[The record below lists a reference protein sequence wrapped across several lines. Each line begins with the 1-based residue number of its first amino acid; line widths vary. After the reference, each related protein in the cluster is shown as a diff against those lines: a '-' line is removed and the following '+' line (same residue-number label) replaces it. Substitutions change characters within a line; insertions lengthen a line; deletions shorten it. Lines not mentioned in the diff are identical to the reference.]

1 MQFLIGVVRSADDVI
16 GLFSILLQIC
26 RITDRVVRRLFGNV
40 FQVIEVRSLFSLI
53 LVLLAYSFLSVGS
66 EESAGIGRT
75 SFVIYLFRRIRFRLV
90 KRFGVAEIACGLP
103 LKSFSRGN
111 LHLETIM
118 DVI

>member
-40 FQVIEVRSLFSLI
+40 FQVIKVRRLFSLI
-53 LVLLAYSFLSVGS
+53 LVLAYHFLSVGS

-75 SFVIYLFRRIRFRLV
+75 SFVISLFRRIRFRLV

-118 DVI
+118 EMI